1 MPVNIYDAANQ
12 LESDLRQTDEFKDL
26 VQAFEAVEKDE
37 IASKLFDDFRQV
49 QQGIQQ
55 KQMTGQEITE
65 EDAKQAQELSAKVG
79 ENKTLAQL
87 IQAEQ
92 KVSQVIDE
100 INQIALRPIQEL
112 YQKHQPKTG
121 QEEQ

>member
-112 YQKHQPKTG
+112 YQKHQPQTG
-121 QEEQ
+121 QEDQ